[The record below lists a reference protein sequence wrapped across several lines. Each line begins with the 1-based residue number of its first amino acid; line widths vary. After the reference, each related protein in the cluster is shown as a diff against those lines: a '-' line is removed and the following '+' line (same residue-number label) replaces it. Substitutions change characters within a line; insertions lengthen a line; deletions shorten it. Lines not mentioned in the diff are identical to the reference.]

1 MKITHEFVQKVQDEM
16 ERVIWEVAAFFEVK
30 DRIYRLDNVLA
41 SDLQVK
47 ANFRGNGWHDAQVKL
62 TYRIA
67 GGVVGNYVFNY
78 RIYPVKEKY
87 EKADLLLVSGYIRR
101 QATVILLREEFFNE
115 YMEQR
120 WLPKHRI

>member
-16 ERVIWEVAAFFEVK
+16 ERVIREVAAFFEVE
-30 DRIYRLDNVLA
+30 DRVFRLDNVPA

-47 ANFRGNGWHDAQVKL
+47 ANFRGNGCHDAQVKL
-62 TYRIA
+62 TYWIA
-67 GGVVGNYVFNY
+67 GGVVESSVFNY
-78 RIYPVKEKY
+78 RVYPVRKED
-87 EKADLLLVSGYIRR
+87 EKPDLLLVSGYIRR
-101 QATVILLREEFFNE
+101 QAAVILLREEFFNE